1 MEDPNLSVIAMDE
14 SIIRPAFL
22 IIVLGNNLCALLPLR
37 RSDLRVYLYIVWR
50 GEHLKLGNSTFRK
63 ILF

>member
-37 RSDLRVYLYIVWR
+37 RSDLRVYFCTLFD
-50 GEHLKLGNSTFRK
+50 EGN
-63 ILF
+63 I